1 MIERKDRHMEGF
13 DLTNAGFDTTF
24 IHAGQRRDS
33 DWGAL
38 ATPIYQTSTFCYDTV
53 EEGQKKIMREI
64 PGCYYSRSGN
74 PTNFVLEEKIAA
86 IEGAEAAVST
96 ASGLGAIGC
105 VMVAFLRTGDHVVCG
120 QCVYGGT
127 NHIMGTNLAQFGIDV
142 TFVDTTKP
150 EEVEAA
156 VRPNTKML
164 YFETVANPLMTVTD
178 VAAMSKIAKS
188 HGLKMVVDSTFTP
201 PPILFALELGADI
214 VIHSLTKYYNGHGD
228 VIGGVAAGSK
238 EDMDK
243 VRNGAMT
250 RFCGTA
256 LAPFNAYLVIRSMK
270 TMGMR
275 VRRHCA
281 NAMEVARY
289 LEASPFVERV
299 YYAGLES
306 HPQHELAKRQM
317 REALYTGMI
326 AFELK
331 DGVKGLSAY
340 DAGTKLLNSLRLAQI
355 AVSLGDPDTLIE
367 HPASMTHARV
377 SKEDKEKAGIS
388 DGLIRLSVGLED
400 TKDIIRDFEQAFAAL

>member
-1 MIERKDRHMEGF
+1 MKAF
-13 DLTNAGFDTTF
+13 DLSTAGFDTQF
-24 IHAGQRRDS
+24 IHAGQHRDKE
-33 DWGAL
+33 WGAL
-38 ATPIYQTSTFCYDTV
+38 ATPIYQTSTFCYETV
-53 EEGQKKIMREI
+53 EEGQQKIMREI
-64 PGCYYSRSGN
+64 PGYYYSRSGN
-74 PTNFVLEEKIAA
+74 PTNSVLEEKIAA

-96 ASGLGAIGC
+96 ASGLGAVGC
-105 VMVAFLRTGDHVVCG
+105 VMVAFLKTGDHVVCG

-127 NHIMGTNLAQFGIDV
+127 SHIMRTNLAQFGIDV
-142 TFVDTTKP
+142 SFVDTTKP
-150 EEVEAA
+150 DEVEAA

-178 VAAMSKIAKS
+178 VSAMSRIAKA
-188 HGLKMVVDSTFTP
+188 HGLKMVVDNTFAP
-201 PPILFALELGADI
+201 PPILFAMDLGADI

-228 VIGGVAAGSK
+228 VIGGVACGSR

-243 VRNGAMT
+243 VRNNAMT

-281 NAMEVARY
+281 NAMTMARY
-289 LEASPFVERV
+289 LEASPYIDRV

-306 HPQHELAKRQM
+306 HPQHDIAKAQM
-317 REALYTGMI
+317 RESLFTGMI

-331 DGVKGLSAY
+331 DGINGLSAY
-340 DAGTKLLNSLRLAQI
+340 DAGAKLLNHLRLAQI

-377 SKEDKEKAGIS
+377 SQADKAAAGIS

-400 TKDIIRDFEQAFAAL
+400 MADLIKDFEQAFAAL

>member
-1 MIERKDRHMEGF
+1 MEQF
-13 DLTNAGFDTTF
+13 DLASAGLDTAF
-24 IHAGQRRDS
+24 IHAGQHRDKE
-33 DWGAL
+33 WGAL

-64 PGCYYSRSGN
+64 PGYYYSRSGN
-74 PTNFVLEEKIAA
+74 PTNSVLEEKIAA

-96 ASGLGAIGC
+96 GSGLGAIGC
-105 VMVAFLRTGDHVVCG
+105 VMVAFLKAGDHVVCG

-127 NHIMGTNLAQFGIDV
+127 SHIMGTNLAQFGVEV
-142 TFVDTTKP
+142 TLVDTTKP

-178 VAAMSKIAKS
+178 VAAMANIARA
-188 HGLKMVVDSTFTP
+188 HGLKLVVDSTFTP
-201 PPILFALELGADI
+201 PPIMMPMQMGADI

-228 VIGGVAAGSK
+228 VIGGVAVGSK
-238 EDMDK
+238 EDMDR
-243 VRNGAMT
+243 VRNSAMT
-250 RFCGTA
+250 RFCGTP
-256 LAPFNAYLVIRSMK
+256 LSPFNAYLVIRSMK

-275 VRRHCA
+275 VRQHCA
-281 NAMEVARY
+281 NAMAMAGY
-289 LEASPFVERV
+289 LEASVYVERV

-306 HPQHELAKRQM
+306 HPQHEVAARQM
-317 REALYTGMI
+317 RDGLFTGMI
-326 AFELK
+326 SFELR
-331 DGVKGLSAY
+331 DGIHGLSAY
-340 DAGTKLLNSLRLAQI
+340 DAGAKLLNHLHLAQI

-388 DGLIRLSVGLED
+388 DGLIRLSVGLENVED
-400 TKDIIRDFEQAFAAL
+400 LMRDFDQAFAAL

>member
-1 MIERKDRHMEGF
+1 MEKF
-13 DLTNAGFDTTF
+13 DLSVAGFDTAS
-24 IHAGQRRDS
+24 IHAGQHRDKE
-33 DWGAL
+33 WGAL
-38 ATPIYQTSTFCYDTV
+38 TTPIYQTSTFCYETV

-64 PGCYYSRSGN
+64 PGYYYSRSGN
-74 PTNFVLEEKIAA
+74 PTNSVLEEKIAA

-105 VMVAFLRTGDHVVCG
+105 VMVAFLKAGDHVVCG
-120 QCVYGGT
+120 QCIYGGT
-127 NHIMGTNLAQFGIDV
+127 SHTMRTTLPQFGIDV

-178 VAAMSKIAKS
+178 VSAMAKIAKA
-188 HGLKMVVDSTFTP
+188 HGLKLVVDSTFTP
-201 PPILFALELGADI
+201 PPILFPMQMGADI
-214 VIHSLTKYYNGHGD
+214 VVHSLTKYYNGHGD
-228 VIGGVAAGSK
+228 VIGGVAIGSK

-243 VRNGAMT
+243 VRNSAMT
-250 RFCGTA
+250 RFCGTP
-256 LAPFNAYLVIRSMK
+256 LAPSNAYLVIRSMK

-281 NAMEVARY
+281 NAMDMARY

-306 HPQHELAKRQM
+306 HPQHDVAASQM
-317 REALYTGMI
+317 REGLFTGMI

-331 DGVKGLSAY
+331 EGIHGLSAY
-340 DAGTKLLNSLRLAQI
+340 DAGVKLLNNLGLAQI

-388 DGLIRLSVGLED
+388 DGLIRLSVGLENAED
-400 TKDIIRDFEQAFAAL
+400 LIKDFEQAFAAL